1 MTKTLCLG
9 PHLDPGQDSGIRQPD
24 PARDPG
30 REAGAG
36 CDSASGTR
44 TEERPPAF
52 GSGIK
57 TRAGKRAPNLDPDPG
72 PGAVV
77 CTKAGAQ
84 HDTPVF
90 TAVTPTSNFAVSL
103 PK

>member
-44 TEERPPAF
+44 TEERPPAC

-90 TAVTPTSNFAVSL
+90 TAVTPTSHFAVSL
-103 PK
+103 PT